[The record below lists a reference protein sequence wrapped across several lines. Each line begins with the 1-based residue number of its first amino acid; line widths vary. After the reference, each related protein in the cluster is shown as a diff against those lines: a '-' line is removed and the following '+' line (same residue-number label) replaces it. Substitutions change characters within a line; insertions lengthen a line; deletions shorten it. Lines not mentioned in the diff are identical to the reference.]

1 MSLKKN
7 VIANYMGQGWTAVM
21 GLVFVPFYIQ
31 LLGIESYGLIG
42 IYTSIVM
49 MMAVLDLGL
58 SQVMTRE
65 LAKYSGDNTINI
77 VDTVKTLE
85 IIYWVTALVML
96 VIVMASSHW
105 LAYQWLT
112 PESLSRETLQ
122 EVVGIIAFVIALRWP
137 IAIYAGGLNG
147 LQEQVLVNKILVLF
161 STIQSGGVLLV
172 LIYIE
177 PSVQLFFIWQALVAA
192 VNVMVFRYS
201 LWGKLPRVSRP
212 RFSKMVLSKTWRFA
226 AGMTGISLLTTL
238 LTQLDKIILSKI
250 LSLPDFGYYTFAA
263 TVAGV
268 VFRLVGP
275 VFTGYYPRMTELV
288 STENYSGLVK
298 TYHQGTQLI
307 AVMIFPIALI
317 FIVYSSEIL
326 MLWTRDAN
334 LVLNS
339 SILVSL
345 LLVGNVLNGVM
356 HLPYA
361 LQLAHGWTK
370 LAFYANV
377 IAVIFLLPAIYF
389 ASIEWGAV
397 GAVTVW
403 IILNIGYLLI
413 TVNVMHNRLLK
424 EERFAWY
431 LNDLATPLISVIG
444 VVVASYYIRETWLGS
459 YNGIILVIFIVVTLL
474 LSITSAVMSS
484 SVFRKLSMSYFRG
497 YK

>member
-1 MSLKKN
+1 M
-7 VIANYMGQGWTAVM
+7 AVM

-31 LLGIESYGLIG
+31 LLGVESYGLIG

-58 SQVMTRE
+58 SQVMVRE
-65 LAKYSGDNTINI
+65 LAKYSGNKCNAPDI
-77 VDTVKTLE
+77 VNTVKTLE
-85 IIYWVTALVML
+85 IIYWATALVIL
-96 VIVMASSHW
+96 LFVMASSHF
-105 LAYQWLT
+105 LAFQWLN

-122 EVVGIIAFVIALRWP
+122 EAISIIAFVIALRWP

-161 STIQSGGVLLV
+161 STLQNVGVLLV

-177 PSVQLFFIWQALVAA
+177 PSIQLFFIWQALVAA
-192 VNVMVFRYS
+192 LNVMVFRYA
-201 LWGKLPRVSRP
+201 LWGKLPRGSRP
-212 RFSKMVLSKTWRFA
+212 RFSKVVLSKTWRFA

-238 LTQLDKIILSKI
+238 LTQL
-250 LSLPDFGYYTFAA
+250 
-263 TVAGV
+263 
-268 VFRLVGP
+268 
-275 VFTGYYPRMTELV
+275 
-288 STENYSGLVK
+288 
-298 TYHQGTQLI
+298 I
-307 AVMIFPIALI
+307 AVMIFPIALL
-317 FIVYSSEIL
+317 FIVYSSDIL

-339 SILVSL
+339 YILISL

-377 IAVIFLLPAIYF
+377 VAVIFLLPAIYF
-389 ASIEWGAV
+389 ASMEWGAV
-397 GAVTVW
+397 GAAAIW
-403 IILNIGYLLI
+403 IILNVGYLLI

-424 EERFAWY
+424 DERFAWY
-431 LNDLATPLISVIG
+431 LNDLATPLVSVMA
-444 VVVASYYIRETWLGS
+444 VVVASYYIRETWIDS
-459 YNGIILVIFIVVTLL
+459 QNDIILVAFIAVTLL

-484 SVFRKLSMSYFRG
+484 SILRKLSLSYFRG
-497 YK
+497 VK